1 MTEENFETVVS
12 THIREARVL
21 GKEYGLNDEQ
31 VRKLEA
37 TRPSELSLAAL
48 EFKQA
53 NALLPKEPKPGD
65 IGRRIASRW
74 NPPKKESDFFKGT
87 TNNNHFFR
95 G

>member
-65 IGRRIASRW
+65 VGLRAARRGKAY
-74 NPPKKESDFFKGT
+74 NPKPDPYFNKE
-87 TNNNHFFR
+87 NNLY
-95 G
+95 